1 VIRYFLKERIAD
13 KEFREKRKIKIDQ
26 ISKDSGVSRNTLS
39 RILNT
44 YGYSTST
51 DVLDKLCIYFECQ
64 LKDLA
69 EYVED

>member
-1 VIRYFLKERIAD
+1 MIRFFLKERIAE
-13 KEFREKRKIKIDQ
+13 KEFREKRKIKLDE
-26 ISKDSGVSRNTLS
+26 ISKESGVSRNTLS

-51 DVLDKLCIYFECQ
+51 EVLDKLCEYFECQ
-64 LKDLA
+64 LADLA

>member
-1 VIRYFLKERIAD
+1 MIRFFLKERIAE
-13 KEFREKRKIKIDQ
+13 KEFREKRKIKLDE
-26 ISKDSGVSRNTLS
+26 ISKESGVSRNTLS

-51 DVLDKLCIYFECQ
+51 EVLDKLCEYFGCQ
-64 LKDLA
+64 LADLA

>member
-1 VIRYFLKERIAD
+1 MKERIAE
-13 KEFREKRKIKIDQ
+13 KEFREKRKIKLDE
-26 ISKDSGVSRNTLS
+26 ISKESGVSRNTLS

-51 DVLDKLCIYFECQ
+51 EVLDKLCEYFECQ
-64 LKDLA
+64 LADLA